1 MCAFNIAV
9 TAVTRPQRVRDA
21 RATGRATVA
30 GRPARSIRPVT
41 VIPTR
46 PAAAAARPGAGRRR
60 LDNAPGNPWH
70 GAISR
75 PHEQLVCL
83 FRFRILIVI
92 LYKSIHDSVSCV
104 ASRAAIRT
112 HGRLRVAQSER
123 RQSRRCATVPV
134 CSLISLHASCGP
146 APLPHARASLQSMC
160 PQTRAE
166 RCLAVF
172 DSTHINTRANRCAS
186 SS

>member
-9 TAVTRPQRVRDA
+9 TAVTRPQRVRARARQDA
-21 RATGRATVA
+21 RQWRGVPRDPSVRSPSSPPAPQPQPHG
-30 GRPARSIRPVT
+30 PARVGGDLTTRRGIRGMGPSLD
-41 VIPTR
+41 
-46 PAAAAARPGAGRRR
+46 ARE
-60 LDNAPGNPWH
+60 
-70 GAISR
+70 IS
-75 PHEQLVCL
+75 L
-83 FRFRILIVI
+83 FVSFILI

-104 ASRAAIRT
+104 ASRAALRT

>member
-60 LDNAPGNPWH
+60 LGNAPGNPWH

-83 FRFRILIVI
+83 FLVSILI
-92 LYKSIHDSVSCV
+92 LYQSIHDSVSCV

-134 CSLISLHASCGP
+134 CSLNSLHASCGP
-146 APLPHARASLQSMC
+146 WAGAASTC
-160 PQTRAE
+160 TG
-166 RCLAVF
+166 LA
-172 DSTHINTRANRCAS
+172 SINVPSDPRGTLLGRL
-186 SS
+186 